1 MFNSVQYHHIAIRT
15 GNIHRAI
22 EFYTALGFQV
32 SERFTA
38 GITLACWLEGL
49 GMRLELM
56 QVPLPRPAP
65 DAFGDEHYVGYYHL
79 SLQVTDVELF
89 LAELSKKFSEPI
101 TVLLPPTVQ
110 VIGQKNYRVAFI
122 QDYDGLPI
130 ELIETLDNP
139 GGEPH

>member
-1 MFNSVQYHHIAIRT
+1 MANLIQYHHIAIRT

-32 SERFTA
+32 VARFTA

-49 GMRLELM
+49 GTRLELM
-56 QVPLPRPAP
+56 QVPVPRPAP

-79 SLQVTDVELF
+79 SLQVENVEKT
-89 LAELSKKFSEPI
+89 LSQLQKQLPEPPGI
-101 TVLLPPTVQ
+101 LLPPTRQ
-110 VIGQKNYRVAFI
+110 TIGQQNYRVAFI

-130 ELIETLDNP
+130 ELMELLAA
-139 GGEPH
+139 